1 MGVYLIDNAQKI
13 PIFDHFEVG
22 STFVD
27 EDNQALTLKTFLDY
41 EGRIS
46 NHFTYISQDPDLKS
60 DLFPELNEVLKGA
73 DLSVFKKVDER
84 L

>member
-27 EDNQALTLKTFLDY
+27 EDNQAVTLKTFLDY
-41 EGRIS
+41 EGRVS
-46 NHFTYISQDPDLKS
+46 NHFTFISQDPELKS
-60 DLFPELNEVLKGA
+60 EFFDELNSVLKGA
-73 DLSVFKKVDER
+73 DLSVFKKVDE
-84 L
+84 

>member
-27 EDNQALTLKTFLDY
+27 EDNQAVTLKTFLDY
-41 EGRIS
+41 EGRVS
-46 NHFTYISQDPDLKS
+46 NHFTFISQDPELKS
-60 DLFPELNEVLKGA
+60 ELFDELNSILKGA
-73 DLSVFKKVDER
+73 DLSVFKKVDE
-84 L
+84 